1 MMDNPGDRKA
11 QTASQFSRLAPNY
24 DFAGCFTHF
33 GRRLVETVG
42 VGQVE
47 VEVAAAT
54 DTTIV
59 VLNPGW
65 GDAVQAAKAGLMEIA
80 DVFVVNKADR
90 PGADDA
96 ERDVRQM
103 LGMGGARDWM
113 PPVVRA
119 VATTGEGVDAVW
131 AAVADHRAHQES
143 TGTLATRRRVRLRAE
158 VRAIAVARLAAR
170 VEAWAGSPDFEATMA
185 RVDAREVDPYAA
197 ASRVT
202 GDVAPGQ

>member
-1 MMDNPGDRKA
+1 MTVGHPPTRKA
-11 QTASQFSRLAPNY
+11 SLLEVCVDDLAGLEAAV
-24 DFAGCFTHF
+24 AGAAD
-33 GRRLVETVG
+33 RVELCSALALGGLT
-42 VGQVE
+42 
-47 VEVAAAT
+47 
-54 DTTIV
+54 
-59 VLNPGW
+59 PS
-65 GDAVQAAKAGLMEIA
+65 AGLMEIA

-119 VATTGEGVDAVW
+119 VATTGEGADAVW